1 MQPLPQEHLGQ
12 VPYAND
18 AIDRYI
24 NGGPCVSL
32 LNKVCFHQLLLNM
45 ENMKESSNNR
55 KDTNIK

>member
-1 MQPLPQEHLGQ
+1 MQPLLQEHLEQ

-32 LNKVCFHQLLLNM
+32 LVKVCFHQLQ
-45 ENMKESSNNR
+45 SFY
-55 KDTNIK
+55 